1 MLKKVFL
8 NSVIYSFSALFLASC
23 GSPGDSGDGTIALA
37 ASPDNITLSSSTC
50 GYASGPLITVY
61 GGVAPYFLKNPLP
74 KSIGLSR
81 EKINKSGENFK
92 VEFLGGC
99 FTTLPIL
106 ILDSNGNNIE
116 FEVTYT
122 NTAQR

>member
-1 MLKKVFL
+1 MIKKPLLKYVLCVTTVVFL
-8 NSVIYSFSALFLASC
+8 VSC
-23 GSPGDSGDGTIALA
+23 GSAGDSGDGTQALA
-37 ASPDNITLSSSTC
+37 ASPSNISLSSSTC

-74 KSIGLSR
+74 KSIGINKD
-81 EKINKSGENFK
+81 KINKSGENFK
-92 VEFLGGC
+92 VDFLGGC

-116 FEVTYT
+116 FQITHTFV
-122 NTAQR
+122 AAR